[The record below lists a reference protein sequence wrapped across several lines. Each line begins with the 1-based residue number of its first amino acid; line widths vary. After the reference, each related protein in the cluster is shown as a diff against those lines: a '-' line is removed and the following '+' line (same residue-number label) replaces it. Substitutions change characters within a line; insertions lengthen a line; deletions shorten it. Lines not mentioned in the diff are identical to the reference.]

1 MIGAAVAGAWVL
13 GLAAVASADSLQPP
27 TVVSPETVPPKLHH
41 KVQYLATADVWNSLA
56 GRPQWSAFISTY
68 VKYRKATYLVRAAGD
83 DTSAAVLAAELTR
96 SARSLFPS
104 DGAPRGASYAIVGS
118 QNMDYR
124 GMFMDGEVGLLFS
137 GTESL
142 VPLVDLLFLEGTV
155 TWLDDVQ
162 ALDRLLPPPS
172 ELHRRLAR
180 LVKDGL

>member
-1 MIGAAVAGAWVL
+1 
-13 GLAAVASADSLQPP
+13 
-27 TVVSPETVPPKLHH
+27 
-41 KVQYLATADVWNSLA
+41 
-56 GRPQWSAFISTY
+56 
-68 VKYRKATYLVRAAGD
+68 
-83 DTSAAVLAAELTR
+83 
-96 SARSLFPS
+96 
-104 DGAPRGASYAIVGS
+104 
-118 QNMDYR
+118 MDYR
-124 GMFMDGEVGLLFS
+124 GMFMDGEVGLLFG